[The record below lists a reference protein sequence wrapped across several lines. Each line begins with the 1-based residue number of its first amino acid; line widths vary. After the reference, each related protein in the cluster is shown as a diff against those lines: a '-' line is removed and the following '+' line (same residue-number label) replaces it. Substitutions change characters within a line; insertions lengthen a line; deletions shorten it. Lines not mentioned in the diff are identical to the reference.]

1 LQRKSHKEMARVKTT
16 KWDIYGELK
25 TEDDIQAFVEAS
37 IAEAENDGD
46 PSLLA
51 HALGVA
57 ARARGMLAVSRDAGV
72 DRAGLYRSFAEGGD
86 PRISTF
92 DKVARSLG
100 YHLTLA
106 PIQGHAKAA
115 ATTS

>member
-1 LQRKSHKEMARVKTT
+1 
-16 KWDIYGELK
+16 
-25 TEDDIQAFVEAS
+25 VEAS
-37 IAEAENDGD
+37 VAEAQNDTD

-57 ARARGMLAVSRDAGV
+57 AKARGMLKVSRDAGV
-72 DRAGLYRSFAEGGD
+72 DRVGLYRSFTKGGD

-106 PIQGHAKAA
+106 PIQK
-115 ATTS
+115 